1 MLGTLEFTGSENWA
15 ALAPSIFSK
24 RTTLNF
30 LFLRND
36 MMLLVLP
43 KMFAK
48 NYLQVLNMSLFK
60 KKRNCSHLQGAPVQL
75 FNVVIYAANINILED
90 SFDFLMMVL
99 LETLMFTFVD
109 EKLASCH
116 VSIVT
121 ISKITYQIL

>member
-1 MLGTLEFTGSENWA
+1 
-15 ALAPSIFSK
+15 
-24 RTTLNF
+24 
-30 LFLRND
+30 

-60 KKRNCSHLQGAPVQL
+60 KKKELLPFAGCNCPAI
-75 FNVVIYAANINILED
+75 NVVIYTANINILED

-109 EKLASCH
+109 EKVASCH

-121 ISKITYQIL
+121 LSKIT

>member
-1 MLGTLEFTGSENWA
+1 
-15 ALAPSIFSK
+15 
-24 RTTLNF
+24 
-30 LFLRND
+30 

-116 VSIVT
+116 FSIIT
-121 ISKITYQIL
+121 LSKITYQVL